1 MAVYRLYQTAM
12 LQQVPLT
19 VSDSPAGAELSL
31 CVWHY
36 TRVSV
41 EGREGRVIASGRVS
55 GRVVNSSRLSHRL
68 WHWPLFHYLVGSQL
82 TYLPLQSDWTPT
94 TGKEKIYTHTHDIAR
109 TAFNIRRP
117 YVYRPT
123 H

>member
-1 MAVYRLYQTAM
+1 M
-12 LQQVPLT
+12 
-19 VSDSPAGAELSL
+19 
-31 CVWHY
+31 
-36 TRVSV
+36 
-41 EGREGRVIASGRVS
+41 IASGRVS

-94 TGKEKIYTHTHDIAR
+94 TGKGKIYTHTHDIAR
-109 TAFNIRRP
+109 TAFKLQLNIIALS
-117 YVYRPT
+117 VYCSLL